1 MSEYAREQARILVER
16 LGLKNPPVPVEKL
29 AKSLGV
35 RIEYNPFD
43 DELSGMAFLRDGKPI
58 IGVNS
63 KHHPNR
69 QRFTIAHELGHI
81 VLHRSH
87 LETAV
92 LIDKSKNFMIEEGKN
107 FIPRNQ
113 TSAEGS
119 DPLEI
124 QANAF
129 ASELLLPAKLV
140 RQVLSESTGDLHDD
154 AYLISLAQRFRVSLT
169 AFQLRLDQI

>member
-1 MSEYAREQARILVER
+1 MSEFAREQAKILVEK
-16 LGLKNPPVPVEKL
+16 LGLKAPPVPVEKL
-29 AKSLGV
+29 AKALGV

-69 QRFTIAHELGHI
+69 QRFTIAHELAHV
-81 VLHRSH
+81 VLHRPH

-92 LIDKSKNFMIEEGKN
+92 LIDKSRN
-107 FIPRNQ
+107 FIPRDP
-113 TSAEGS
+113 TSAEGI

-129 ASELLLPAKLV
+129 ASELLLPARLV
-140 RQVLSESTGDLHDD
+140 RQVLSESAGDLHDD
-154 AYLISLAQRFRVSLT
+154 EYLIRLAQRFRVSLT
-169 AFQLRLDQI
+169 AFQIRLEQI

>member
-1 MSEYAREQARILVER
+1 MNEFAKKQARMLVEK
-16 LGLKNPPVPVEKL
+16 LGLKAPPVPVEKL
-29 AKSLGV
+29 AKALAV

-69 QRFTIAHELGHI
+69 QRFTVAHELGHI
-81 VLHRSH
+81 VLHRSY

-92 LIDKSKNFMIEEGKN
+92 LVDKSKNFIARD
-107 FIPRNQ
+107 P
-113 TSAEGS
+113 TSAKGI

-140 RQVLSESTGDLHDD
+140 RQVLSESAGDLHDD
-154 AYLISLAQRFRVSLT
+154 DYLIRIAQRFRVSLT
-169 AFQLRLDQI
+169 AFQIRLEQI

>member
-1 MSEYAREQARILVER
+1 MSEFAREQARALVEK
-16 LGLKNPPVPVEKL
+16 LGLKAPPVPVEKL
-29 AKSLGV
+29 AKALGV
-35 RIEYNPFD
+35 RVEYNPFD
-43 DELSGMAFLRDGKPI
+43 DELSGMAFIRDGKPI

-87 LETAV
+87 LETA
-92 LIDKSKNFMIEEGKN
+92 INKSRN
-107 FIPRNQ
+107 FIPRDP
-113 TSAEGS
+113 TSAEGT

-140 RQVLSESTGDLHDD
+140 RQALSEWPGDLNDD
-154 AYLISLAQRFRVSLT
+154 DYLIALAKRFRVSLT
-169 AFQLRLDQI
+169 AFQFRLENI

>member
-16 LGLKNPPVPVEKL
+16 LGLRKPPVPVEKL
-29 AKSLGV
+29 AKALGV

-81 VLHRSH
+81 VLHRTH

-92 LIDKSKNFMIEEGKN
+92 LIDKSENFMIEEGKK
-107 FIPRNQ
+107 FIARNQ
-113 TSAEGS
+113 TSAEGF

-140 RQVLSESTGDLHDD
+140 RQVLSETIGDLHDD
-154 AYLISLAQRFRVSLT
+154 DYLKSLAQRFRVSLT

>member
-1 MSEYAREQARILVER
+1 MSEYAREQARILVEK

-29 AKSLGV
+29 AKALGV

-63 KHHPNR
+63 RHRPNR

-81 VLHRSH
+81 VLHRAH
-87 LETAV
+87 LEKAV
-92 LIDKSKNFMIEEGKN
+92 LIDKSKNFMIEEGKT
-107 FIPRNQ
+107 FIARDQ

-154 AYLISLAQRFRVSLT
+154 EYLISLAKRFRVSLT

>member
-1 MSEYAREQARILVER
+1 MSEYARDQARILVEK

-29 AKSLGV
+29 AKALGV

-43 DELSGMAFLRDGKPI
+43 GELSGMAFLRDGKPI

-81 VLHRSH
+81 VLHRTH

-92 LIDKSKNFMIEEGKN
+92 LIDKSRNFMIDGKS

-129 ASELLLPAKLV
+129 ASELLLPARLV
-140 RQVLSESTGDLHDD
+140 RKVLSESTGDLHDD
-154 AYLISLAQRFRVSLT
+154 DYLISLAQRFRVSLT
-169 AFQLRLDQI
+169 ALQLRLDQI

>member
-1 MSEYAREQARILVER
+1 MSDVARDQARVLVEK
-16 LGLKNPPVPVEKL
+16 LGLKAPPVPVEKL
-29 AKSLGV
+29 AKALGV
-35 RIEYNPFD
+35 RVEYNPFD

-87 LETAV
+87 LETAIM
-92 LIDKSKNFMIEEGKN
+92 IDKSRN
-107 FIPRNQ
+107 FIPRDP
-113 TSAEGS
+113 TSAEGT

-140 RQVLSESTGDLHDD
+140 RQALSEWPGDLNDD
-154 AYLISLAQRFRVSLT
+154 DYLIALAKRFRVSLT
-169 AFQLRLDQI
+169 AFQFRLENI